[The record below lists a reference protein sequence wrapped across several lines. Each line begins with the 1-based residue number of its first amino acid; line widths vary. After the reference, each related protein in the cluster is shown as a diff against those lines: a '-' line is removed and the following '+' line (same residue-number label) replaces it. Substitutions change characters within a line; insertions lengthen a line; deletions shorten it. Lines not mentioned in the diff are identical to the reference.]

1 MSVADFTVTS
11 LLSTERRIC
20 VCFNIL
26 HLIELVRLVRL
37 ISDAKRSNSLE
48 NLFSLGLPVLTW
60 MQTATQGF
68 VGGTQP

>member
-26 HLIELVRLVRL
+26 HLIELVRL